1 MCYLAVTNGA
11 SMADKAL
18 TKGASTADEAVVGR
32 LYVARRQV
40 IAKRLYLARRHV
52 VAGWLYVWPNGIACG
67 RATLHGG
74 ADVYDQAMHHVLAAT
89 IQVVRRL

>member
-1 MCYLAVTNGA
+1 MCYLAVANGA
-11 SMADKAL
+11 STADKAL
-18 TKGASTADEAVVGR
+18 AKGTFTTDEAVVGR

-52 VAGWLYVWPNGIACG
+52 VAGRLYVWPNGSACG
-67 RATLHGG
+67 RATLHDG
-74 ADVYDQAMHHVLAAT
+74 ADVYDQAMRNGLAAT